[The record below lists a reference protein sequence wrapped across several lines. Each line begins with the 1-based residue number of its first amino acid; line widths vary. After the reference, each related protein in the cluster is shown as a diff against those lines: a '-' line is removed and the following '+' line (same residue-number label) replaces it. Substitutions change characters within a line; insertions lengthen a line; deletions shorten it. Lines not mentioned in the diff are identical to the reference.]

1 MKKIVSILLVAV
13 MVLGIASL
21 GISAASIT
29 YVTGEK
35 GAQIACVDFLDFS
48 EANNKEWAEQDADGN
63 WVAKDVSETP
73 TDPETYVATS
83 AYIPTKQKNLMTY
96 MLNTSSG
103 QKHLT
108 WTLTDKSE
116 VIKLRA
122 ADTSTTAGIPFCLDD
137 MGVDISAGQELKGRM
152 EYCKIRIRNYSSAD
166 QISFAFTSSNI
177 GGGGRKISNVSITN
191 VEVDPVSSEWKTYT
205 FSMIEK
211 NSATNYVSSLQVDEK
226 TGIAGSRWAGNIMD
240 VIFFPFGYNVTDGT
254 GSYEGA
260 EMDVDYIVFG
270 TQEYC
275 ENYKSE
281 LEKKEEKVSSIEIT
295 KPATKTT
302 YYVGETLDT
311 TGMEVTA
318 TFEDGSKETLGS
330 YNVVYNFNE
339 ETDASTVTVSY
350 GSATKT
356 YDVKVIGI
364 KEIAIETPAKT
375 TTYERASIGSVFAP
389 EGLSIKVTY
398 NDGTTAVKELGSFKL
413 EHDALK
419 VGDNVITINFYGAK
433 TSFSINVINVVSI
446 KIDALDKTYRYGGEI
461 TDDDISAK
469 ITCVYSDGTEK
480 SYADAKINA
489 TFEKEYDLTKTGEIE
504 VKVKI
509 TASAYDIECSATTT
523 ATVETPTS
531 LEADTSLAKLKYNV
545 DDRFSTEGL
554 LVSYVYADGSKV
566 VLKADDYAVKYDF
579 SEPGEQKVTVTDK
592 YAGLSANFTA
602 TVEGSSKPSTTKP
615 ATSTTQA
622 SSGGCK
628 SVIGAGAAIAIV
640 SVIGAGVVLGKKKE
654 N

>member
-1 MKKIVSILLVAV
+1 MKKIVSILIAAV
-13 MVLGIASL
+13 MVLGVASL

-29 YVTGEK
+29 YAAGPNNSKIT
-35 GAQIACVDFLDFS
+35 CVDFLDFS
-48 EANNKEWAEQDADGN
+48 EANNKEWVEKDADGN
-63 WVAKDVSETP
+63 WVAKSVSMTP
-73 TDPETYVATS
+73 SDPDTLVANS
-83 AYIPTKQKNLMTY
+83 AYIPLKQKNLIKFMKDGST
-96 MLNTSSG
+96 G
-103 QKHLT
+103 ADHLT
-108 WTLTDKSE
+108 WTLTDNGE
-116 VIKLRA
+116 ILKLKA
-122 ADTSTTAGIPFCLDD
+122 VDSSKTPGIPFCLDD
-137 MGVDISAGQELKGRM
+137 MGVDITAGQELKGRM

-166 QISFAFTSSNI
+166 QVSLAFTSSNI
-177 GGGGRKISNVSITN
+177 GGGGRVISNVSITN
-191 VEVDPVSSEWKTYT
+191 VDVDAASPEWKTYT
-205 FSMIEK
+205 FSMIEQ
-211 NSATNYVSSLQVDEK
+211 NSATNYGSSLQVDEK

-240 VIFFPFGYNVTDGT
+240 VVFFPFGYNVTDGT
-254 GSYEGA
+254 GAHEGA

-270 TQEYC
+270 TKEYC
-275 ENYKSE
+275 ENYKSA
-281 LEKKEEKVSSIEIT
+281 LENKESLVSKIEIT

-302 YYVGETLDT
+302 YYVGEGLDT

-318 TFEDGSKETLGS
+318 TFEDGSKEVLES

-339 ETDASTVTVSY
+339 ETDSSEVTVSY
-350 GSATKT
+350 GSASQK
-356 YDVKVIGI
+356 YNVKVIGI

-398 NDGTTAVKELGSFKL
+398 NDGTTAVKALGSFKL

-419 VGDNVITINFYGAK
+419 VGDNVITINFFGAK
-433 TSFSINVINVVSI
+433 TSFTINVINVVSI

-461 TDDDISAK
+461 SDKDISDK
-469 ITCVYSDGTEK
+469 ITCVYSDGSEK

-489 TFEKEYDLTKTGEIE
+489 TFEKEYDLTKAGEIE
-504 VKVKI
+504 VKVKL
-509 TASAYDIECSATTT
+509 TASAYDIDCSATTT
-523 ATVETPTS
+523 AKVEAPS
-531 LEADTSLAKLKYNV
+531 SVEADTSLAKLEYNV

-554 LVSYVYADGSKV
+554 IVSYVYADGKKV
-566 VLKADDYAVKYDF
+566 ILKADDYTVKYDF

-592 YAGLSANFTA
+592 YAGLSASFMA
-602 TVEGSSKPSTTKP
+602 TVKGTAKPTTTKP
-615 ATSTTQA
+615 ATTTTA